1 VTQSYTLHSRYRGMV
16 GALSFPAQPCRPD
29 IAAATHLLSK
39 HLMHPTQEHMRVLLS
54 ECLGTCAKPPPTELF
69 SAMTTSKLTFYGT
82 SDASHAIV
90 QEVFNW
96 HQALGVTGYHF

>member
-1 VTQSYTLHSRYRGMV
+1 
-16 GALSFPAQPCRPD
+16 
-29 IAAATHLLSK
+29 
-39 HLMHPTQEHMRVLLS
+39 VLLS